1 MSPDRS
7 QVVDAFNR
15 TNVSFPDQTTV
26 HALFSE
32 QARRRPD
39 AVALVADPISL
50 TYAELEA
57 RANRL
62 AHRLLRLGVQPGQ
75 PVAIL
80 LDRSVQ
86 LVVAILACLKSGAAY
101 APLATEYP
109 VARLNRLLQDS
120 GAPILIT
127 AGLVPPGLEAPSL
140 RRLDLNDLSHSEP
153 EPPSTP
159 PPPLAGPL
167 SPAYLMYTSG
177 STGTP
182 KGVLVPHRAVIR
194 LVVGSSFLPWNSD
207 ISFLLLAPPSFD
219 ASTLELW
226 GPLLHGG
233 RCVLYQPRHVDPVE
247 LRALIYQHQVSC
259 LWLTAS
265 LFNHLIDTDP
275 QLLAPLRFLLTG
287 GEALSVPHIR
297 RALAL
302 LPSTQLIN
310 GYGPT
315 ESTTFACT
323 HPIPRDGDPAPSG
336 SIPIGKP
343 IANTRCF
350 VLDSNL
356 QPVPI
361 GVPGELFIGGDGLA
375 LGYLNQPEFTAQRF
389 LPDPFSPPRPDGRLY
404 RTGDLCRWRPDGCLE
419 FLGRA
424 DEQVKIRGF
433 RIEPGEVVAA
443 LEAHPAVQRAVVLAR
458 ASATDPATFMDLA
471 AFIEPTPGPS
481 ALPLPSPAAFREFLR
496 ETLPEPFVPSRFVQV
511 EAFPITP
518 NGKLDRNALLA
529 LVDSEPTPSSV
540 HSPSPEAPIQTTL
553 TRIWADLLHRPSV
566 SIHDDFFELGGHSL
580 LAMKVVA
587 RTVET
592 LGIEFPVRWLFE
604 HRTIA
609 ALATR
614 LLEPRPPASSRHQ
627 LAASSAVSHPL
638 SREQER
644 LWFLDQTLPDPA
656 VYNVPCAV
664 GLEGSL
670 DLDRLERALHAVA
683 RRHHILRSRFVTAE
697 GEPRVEVL
705 LDAFPS
711 LRRTEASSLPG
722 EDPDRQLQHWFD
734 AEISPP
740 FHLGEAPLWR
750 CSCLRL
756 GPRQH
761 VLLLVAHHAICD
773 EWSLPLWL
781 ADLSKAYAGEEGLD
795 SRPVDLPPLPL
806 QYADYAVW
814 QQQRLSEPDLDRHR
828 AYWAHHLAGAPPTL
842 HLPLDHPRPAS
853 PGVRG
858 GRLPIRCPQAVRHPL
873 EQLATQEGTTPFML
887 LLAAFH
893 ATLFQL
899 TGQDDIVVGAPLA
912 HRHRPELESLIGFF
926 VNTVPVRLRI
936 PGEATFRDLLRS
948 IRHTMLDAFE
958 HGLVPFD
965 EIVQASRA
973 RRVEGQTPLFGTV
986 FVWLSQPATSLQLD
1000 GVNATPLQPDPGLTK
1015 FDLTFFLSEG
1025 PEGTWSGH
1033 AEFNRD
1039 LFEDDSVRRIITA
1052 FETLLAS
1059 IAVQPDAP
1067 VGSFH
1072 IPSINPEIREARAP
1086 APGRVRFEGCWVDRQ
1101 RIEAVLESHP
1111 QVRRAAVDVINDPS
1125 GVQRLVAFFES
1136 QPGQSPNLEGLRRQ
1150 LHPSL
1155 ACTLSPTDFVNLA
1168 QLPLTTEG
1176 IPDRSAIAALA
1187 GNSPASSQTPRSR
1200 PQSALEIRIAAQWT
1214 QLLGHTDL
1222 RLEDDFF
1229 DLGGT
1234 SLLAMRL
1241 AGRIAQTEGVPFPV
1255 PRVFE
1260 LRTLGA
1266 IARSI
1271 ESTAPTTE
1279 DPIQPRPA
1287 DSPARLSPEQ
1297 ERLWFLHHALPD
1309 PAAYNV
1315 AAAFCVLGPLDLQRL
1330 EQALDA
1336 VAQRHELLRCRILA
1350 PAGTAQLDHLDLPP
1364 TRIPIT
1370 DLTQAPASPAS
1381 EGKCRDHWLRDALRM
1396 PFDLSRAPLWRC
1408 LCLRESADRHL
1419 LLLVA
1424 HHILCDEWSLPL
1436 WFSEIGQ
1443 AYATPGQPLPPL
1455 KVQFADFAA
1464 WRRSRL
1470 ELPQI
1475 DRHRLYW
1482 RHRLQNPPSLPRLPG
1497 SHERPTHP
1505 TSAGGRVDFACP
1517 PALRGQLESLA
1528 AQEDVTPFVLTLAA
1542 FQAAMWDL
1550 LGTEDLIVGT
1560 PLARRERPEVEP
1572 LIGFFVNTIPIRTQA
1587 FRHGSFRDLIR
1598 QVHSRVLEAFEHG
1611 VLPFDEMV
1619 QAAAIQRRQGENA
1632 LFQLA
1637 FAGPTQTATSLVLEG
1652 LKTEPLPLA
1661 WEFAKF
1667 DLTLFLS
1674 ECPDG
1679 GWHGSVEF
1687 RQDLYDAPVLQ
1698 QHTERW
1704 LEFWKALADQ
1714 PDTRLCDLP
1723 MNRAS
1728 VAAGV
1733 PPAVE
1738 GGVSPP
1744 GIPGSS
1750 SVSRSISNR
1759 ALPMNRAS
1767 VAAGVSPAVE
1777 GGVPP
1782 PGIPGSSSVSR
1793 PLLNS
1798 RLPMPSADRP
1808 ALPTVPPASSTPLSP
1823 TQHALCRI
1831 WASLLNRPSV
1841 GVQDNF
1847 FDLGGHSILVM
1858 RLIFE
1863 VRQTLGKAIAVT
1875 DLFAA
1880 PTVAELAR
1888 IIDQQRPIDDAFKG
1902 AGNNPPLFFIPG
1914 IPGINYLP
1922 PHLTER
1928 LGAVSRYH
1936 DAFQFPG
1943 VDGQQ
1948 LPAEHVSELAD
1959 YLIQRLIEVWPQ
1971 GPIRLAGYSLGGTV
1985 ALEMARR
1992 LDAVG
1997 RRPQLLLLLD
2007 AAAPDA
2013 LRPRPLLRAIP
2024 ALIQY
2029 LARMSPG
2036 AAWKFLRGRFAGK
2049 LHNEREQRIAE
2060 LGLEGAEANPG
2071 TTLQDPVVPTRQRV
2085 FDASFRA
2092 AAAYHPTPY
2101 SGSAVLIRT
2110 TDRLAFGL
2118 FREMDS
2124 TNGWRHLIRGGVQV
2138 LDVCGD
2144 HWQLF
2149 REPAVHELTE
2159 HILTCLARLDPPA
2172 PIRSAETIRPE
2183 VT

>member
-1 MSPDRS
+1 MSLDRS

-32 QARRRPD
+32 QARRHPD
-39 AVALVADPISL
+39 AVALVAEPISL

-62 AHRLLRLGVQPGQ
+62 AHRLIRLGVQPGQ

-86 LVVAILACLKSGAAY
+86 LVVAILACLKAGAAY

-127 AGLVPPGLEAPSL
+127 AGPVPPGLEAPSL
-140 RRLDLNDLSHSEP
+140 RQLDLDASSRSEP

-350 VLDSNL
+350 VLDPNL

-389 LPDPFSPPRPDGRLY
+389 LPDPFSPPRPNSRLY

-433 RIEPGEVVAA
+433 RIEPGEVAAA
-443 LEAHPAVQRAVVLAR
+443 LEAHPALQRAVVLAR
-458 ASATDPATFMDLA
+458 ASATDPGTFVDLA
-471 AFIEPTPGPS
+471 AFLEPRTGPS
-481 ALPLPSPAAFREFLR
+481 VPPLPSPAAFREFLR
-496 ETLPEPFVPSRFVQV
+496 QTLPEPFVPSRFVRV
-511 EAFPITP
+511 DTFPITP

-529 LVDSEPTPSSV
+529 LADSDTTPSSN
-540 HSPSPEAPIQTTL
+540 HSPSPQAPIQSTL
-553 TRIWADLLHRPSV
+553 TRIWADLLHRPSI

-587 RTVET
+587 RTVEA

-614 LLEPRPPASSRHQ
+614 LLEPRPTIASRHQ
-627 LAASSAVSHPL
+627 LAPSSAVSHPL

-664 GLEGSL
+664 RLEGSL

-683 RRHHILRSRFVTAE
+683 QRHHILRSRFVTAE
-697 GEPRVEVL
+697 GEPRVEIL
-705 LDAFPS
+705 PEAFPP

-722 EDPDRQLQHWFD
+722 DNPDRQLQQWFN
-734 AEISPP
+734 AEINPAFP
-740 FHLGEAPLWR
+740 LGEAPLWR

-756 GPRQH
+756 GDQQH

-781 ADLSKAYAGEEGLD
+781 ADLSKAYAHQDGFD
-795 SRPVDLPPLPL
+795 RHPAILPPLPL

-814 QQQRLSEPDLDRHR
+814 QQQRLAEPDLDRHR
-828 AYWAHHLAGAPPTL
+828 TYWAQHLAGAPPTV
-842 HLPLDHPRPAS
+842 HLPLDHPRPKF

-858 GRLPIRCPQAVRHPL
+858 GRLPIRCSQSVRRPL
-873 EQLATQEGTTPFML
+873 EQLATHEGTTPFML

-893 ATLFQL
+893 ATLFHL
-899 TGQDDIVVGAPLA
+899 TGQDDLVVGAPLA
-912 HRHRPELESLIGFF
+912 HRQRPELESLIGFF

-936 PGEATFRDLLRS
+936 TEEATFRDLLRS
-948 IRHTMLDAFE
+948 IRQTMLDAFE

-986 FVWLSQPATSLQLD
+986 FVWLSQPATSLQLA

-1015 FDLTFFLSEG
+1015 FDLTFFLAEG
-1025 PEGTWSGH
+1025 PDGTWSGH

-1039 LFEDDSVRRIITA
+1039 LFEPDSVRRLIAA

-1059 IAVQPDAP
+1059 IAEQPDAP
-1067 VGSFH
+1067 VGSFLL
-1072 IPSINPEIREARAP
+1072 PALNPEIREARAH

-1101 RIEAVLESHP
+1101 RMEAVLESQP
-1111 QVRRAAVDVINDPS
+1111 QVRRAAVEVLSDPS
-1125 GVQRLVAFFES
+1125 GGQRLVAFLES
-1136 QPGQSPNLEGLRRQ
+1136 QPDQSPDLEGLRKQ
-1150 LHPSL
+1150 LHPRL
-1155 ACTLSPTDFVNLA
+1155 ASTLFPTDFVILPK
-1168 QLPLTTEG
+1168 LPLTSDG
-1176 IPDRSAIAALA
+1176 IPDRNALPALA
-1187 GNSPASSQTPRSR
+1187 ERSPSSSQKPRSR
-1200 PQSALEIRIAAQWT
+1200 PQSALELRVAAQWT

-1266 IARSI
+1266 ITQSI
-1271 ESTAPTTE
+1271 ESSAPAAE
-1279 DPIQPRPA
+1279 VPVQPRA
-1287 DSPARLSPEQ
+1287 DRTHSRLSPEQ

-1315 AAAFCVLGPLDLQRL
+1315 AAAFRVRGPLELHRL

-1350 PAGTAQLDHLDLPP
+1350 PAGIALLDRIDLPP
-1364 TRIPIT
+1364 TRIPVT
-1370 DLTQAPASPAS
+1370 DLTASPAS
-1381 EGKCRDHWLRDALRM
+1381 ATSEHESRDHWLRAALRM

-1408 LCLRESADRHL
+1408 LCLRESPDRHL

-1436 WFSEIGQ
+1436 WFSDIGR
-1443 AYATPGQPLPPL
+1443 AYAAPGQPLPPL
-1455 KVQFADFAA
+1455 AVQYADFAA
-1464 WRRSRL
+1464 WRRSGL
-1470 ELPQI
+1470 ERPEVE
-1475 DRHRLYW
+1475 RHRLYW
-1482 RHRLQNPPSLPRLPG
+1482 RHRLQNPPSLPRFPG
-1497 SHERPTHP
+1497 SPERPLRP

-1517 PALRGQLESLA
+1517 PALRRQLEAIA
-1528 AQEDVTPFVLTLAA
+1528 AQESVTSFVVALAA
-1542 FQAAMWDL
+1542 FQAAIADL
-1550 LGTEDLIVGT
+1550 LGIEDLIVGT

-1572 LIGFFVNTIPIRTQA
+1572 LIGFFVNTIPIRTQG
-1587 FRHGSFRDLIR
+1587 FRQGSFRALVR

-1619 QAAAIQRRQGENA
+1619 QAAAIQRREGENA

-1637 FAGPTQTATSLVLEG
+1637 FVGPTQSAPDLHLEG
-1652 LKTEPLPLA
+1652 LETESVPLD

-1674 ECPDG
+1674 EGTDG

-1687 RQDLYDAPVLQ
+1687 SRDLFDASNLQRQ
-1698 QHTERW
+1698 TGRW
-1704 LEFWKALADQ
+1704 LEFWNVLATQ
-1714 PDTRLCDLP
+1714 PDARLHDLST
-1723 MNRAS
+1723 NRAS

-1744 GIPGSS
+1744 GNPGSW
-1750 SVSRSISNR
+1750 SVSRSSLNR
-1759 ALPMNRAS
+1759 GLP
-1767 VAAGVSPAVE
+1767 G
-1777 GGVPP
+1777 
-1782 PGIPGSSSVSR
+1782 
-1793 PLLNS
+1793 
-1798 RLPMPSADRP
+1798 PSADRL
-1808 ALPTVPPASSTPLSP
+1808 ALATDPSQQVRTSAVAKLPPAPAAPTSP
-1823 TQHALCRI
+1823 TQQALGRI
-1831 WASLLNRPSV
+1831 WSSLLNRPSV
-1841 GVQDNF
+1841 GMQDNF
-1847 FDLGGHSILVM
+1847 FDLGGHSILAM

-1863 VRQTLGKAIAVT
+1863 VRQTLGKAITVT

-1880 PTVAELAR
+1880 PTVTALAQV
-1888 IIDQQRPIDDAFKG
+1888 IDQQLPIHAAFKG
-1902 AGNNPPLFFIPG
+1902 VGNHPPLFFIPG

-1922 PHLTER
+1922 PLLTER

-1943 VDGQQ
+1943 VDGHQP
-1948 LPAEHVSELAD
+1948 PAEHVSDLAD
-1959 YLIQRLIEVWPQ
+1959 FLIQRLIEVWPQ

-1992 LDAVG
+1992 LDAIG

-2013 LRPRPLLRAIP
+2013 LRPRPPLRAIA
-2024 ALIQY
+2024 ALIRH
-2029 LARMSPG
+2029 LVRMRPSE
-2036 AAWKFLRGRFAGK
+2036 AWKFLRGRLAGK
-2049 LHNEREQRIAE
+2049 LHTEREKRIAE
-2060 LGLEGAEANPG
+2060 LGLDATEDTPKTVTP
-2071 TTLQDPVVPTRQRV
+2071 TTAVSSRQRV

-2092 AAAYHPTPY
+2092 AASYRAAPY
-2101 SGSAVLIRT
+2101 PGSAVLIRT
-2110 TDRLAFGL
+2110 TDALAFGIS
-2118 FREMDS
+2118 REMDA
-2124 TNGWRHLIRGGVQV
+2124 TNGWSGIIQGGLEV
-2138 LDVCGD
+2138 LNLPGD

-2149 REPAVHELTE
+2149 REPAAHVLTE
-2159 HILTCLARLDPPA
+2159 HILACLARLD
-2172 PIRSAETIRPE
+2172 RPKR
-2183 VT
+2183 

>member
-1 MSPDRS
+1 MRILIFASIASGTRPHPDMSPDRS
-7 QVVDAFNR
+7 KVVDAFNQ
-15 TNVSFPDQTTV
+15 TEVSFPDQTTV

-32 QARRRPD
+32 QARRCPD
-39 AVALVADPISL
+39 DVALVADPVSL

-86 LVVAILACLKSGAAY
+86 LVVAILACLKAGAAY

-120 GAPILIT
+120 GAPILLT
-127 AGLVPPGLEAPSL
+127 SGPVAPGLEAPSL
-140 RRLDLNDLSHSEP
+140 RILDLETLSRSDADA
-153 EPPSTP
+153 PSTP
-159 PPPLAGPL
+159 PPPRAGPL

-233 RCVLYQPRHVDPVE
+233 RCVLYQPRHVDSVE
-247 LRALIYQHQVSC
+247 LRALIHQHQVSC

-265 LFNHLIDTDP
+265 LFNHIIDTDP

-323 HPIPRDGDPAPSG
+323 HPIPRYGNPAPSG

-350 VLDSNL
+350 VLDPDL

-375 LGYLNQPEFTAQRF
+375 LGYLNQPGFTAQRF
-389 LPDPFSPPRPDGRLY
+389 LADPFSPPRQDARLY
-404 RTGDLCRWRPDGCLE
+404 RTGDLCRWCPNGNLE

-433 RIEPGEVVAA
+433 RIEPGEIVAA
-443 LEAHPAVQRAVVLAR
+443 LEAHPAVQRAVVLPR
-458 ASATDPATFMDLA
+458 ASATDPATFVDLA
-471 AFIEPTPGPS
+471 AFMEPRPDASGR
-481 ALPLPSPAAFREFLR
+481 ALPSPAAFREFLR
-496 ETLPEPFVPSRFVQV
+496 QTLPEPFVPAQFIHVDT
-511 EAFPITP
+511 FPITP

-529 LVDSEPTPSSV
+529 LADSDSTPFSSRPF
-540 HSPSPEAPIQTTL
+540 SPDSPIQLTL
-553 TRIWADLLHRPSV
+553 TRIWAELLHRPSV
-566 SIHDDFFELGGHSL
+566 SVHDDFFELGGHSL

-587 RTVET
+587 RTVEA
-592 LGIEFPVRWLFE
+592 LGIEFPVRWVFE

-609 ALATR
+609 GLTTR
-614 LLEPRPPASSRHQ
+614 LLERRPPVASRHR
-627 LAASSAVSHPL
+627 LAASQAVFHPL

-644 LWFLDQTLPDPA
+644 LWFLDQTLSDPA
-656 VYNVPCAV
+656 VYNVPCAIR
-664 GLEGSL
+664 LEGTL
-670 DLDRLERALHAVA
+670 DIDRLERALHAVA
-683 RRHHILRSRFVTAE
+683 RRHTILRSRFVTAV
-697 GEPRVEVL
+697 GEPRMEIL
-705 LDAFPS
+705 PDALPR
-711 LRRTEASSLPG
+711 LRRTEASPRHSDP
-722 EDPDRQLQHWFD
+722 DPDRRLQHWFD

-750 CSCLRL
+750 GSCLQL
-756 GPRQH
+756 DAQHH

-781 ADLSKAYAGEEGLD
+781 ADLSEAYARDEGPH
-795 SRPVDLPPLPL
+795 RPPIDLSPLPL

-814 QQQRLSEPDLDRHR
+814 QQQRLAEPDLDRHR
-828 AYWAHHLAGAPPTL
+828 EYWQRHLAGAPPTI
-842 HLPLDHPRPAS
+842 HLPLDHPRPSS

-858 GRLPIRCPQAVRHPL
+858 GRLPIRCPHSIRQPL
-873 EQLATQEGTTPFML
+873 EHLATQEGSTPFML
-887 LLAAFH
+887 LLAAFQT
-893 ATLFQL
+893 TLFQL
-899 TGQDDIVVGAPLA
+899 TAQDDLVVGTPLA

-936 PGEATFRDLLRS
+936 PEEATFRELLRS
-948 IRHTMLDAFE
+948 IRQTILDAFE

-965 EIVQASRA
+965 EIVQASRS
-973 RRVEGQTPLFGTV
+973 RRVEGQTPLFGAV
-986 FVWLSQPATSLQLD
+986 FVWLSQPATSLQIA
-1000 GVNATPLQPDPGLTK
+1000 GVTATPLQPDPGLTK
-1015 FDLTFFLSEG
+1015 FDLTFFLAEG
-1025 PEGTWSGH
+1025 PDGGWSGH

-1039 LFEDDSVRRIITA
+1039 LFEPDSVRRIIGC
-1052 FETLLAS
+1052 FETVLAS
-1059 IAVQPDAP
+1059 IAAQPDAP
-1067 VGSFH
+1067 VASLGT
-1072 IPSINPEIREARAP
+1072 PSLTQKIREAQGP
-1086 APGRVRFEGCWVDRQ
+1086 ATGRVRFEGCWVDLQ
-1101 RIEAVLESHP
+1101 RIEAVLEDHP
-1111 QVRRAAVDVINDPS
+1111 LLRKAAVDVVSDAS
-1125 GVQRLVAFFES
+1125 GIQRLVAFLEWE
-1136 QPGQSPNLEGLRRQ
+1136 PDLSPDLDALRRH
-1150 LHPSL
+1150 LNL
-1155 ACTLSPTDFVNLA
+1155 VLDGGISPTDFVSLP
-1168 QLPLTTEG
+1168 QWPLTPEG
-1176 IPDRSAIAALA
+1176 CLDRSALRALA
-1187 GNSPASSQTPRSR
+1187 GRSSTSSAPSSQR
-1200 PQSALEIRIAAQWT
+1200 PQSSLEIRIAAHWT
-1214 QLLGHTDL
+1214 HLLGPTDL

-1241 AGRIAQTEGVPFPV
+1241 AGRIAQSEGIPFPV

-1271 ESTAPTTE
+1271 ASTAASTAPAAE
-1279 DPIQPRPA
+1279 EPIEPRVDRIP
-1287 DSPARLSPEQ
+1287 SRLSPEQ
-1297 ERLWFLHHALPD
+1297 DRLWFLHHALPE

-1315 AAAFCVLGPLDLQRL
+1315 AAAFRVLGPLDLQRL
-1330 EQALDA
+1330 EQALDV
-1336 VAQRHELLRCRILA
+1336 VAQRHELLRSRILA
-1350 PAGTAQLDHLDLPP
+1350 PAGTALLECVDLPP

-1370 DLTQAPASPAS
+1370 DLAESSAGPSPERLSA
-1381 EGKCRDHWLRDALRM
+1381 DHWLRDALRI

-1408 LCLRESADRHL
+1408 LCLREAPDRHI

-1436 WFSEIGQ
+1436 WFSEIGT
-1443 AYATPGQPLPPL
+1443 AYASPGMPRPPL
-1455 KVQFADFAA
+1455 AVQFADFAA
-1464 WRRSRL
+1464 WRRRRL
-1470 ELPQI
+1470 ELP
-1475 DRHRLYW
+1475 DVERHRLYW
-1482 RHRLQNPPSLPRLPG
+1482 RQRLQAPPSLPGLPG
-1497 SHERPTHP
+1497 SHERPARP

-1517 PALRGQLESLA
+1517 PELRRRLESLA
-1528 AQEDVTPFVLTLAA
+1528 AQEAVTPFVVTLAA
-1542 FQAAMWDL
+1542 FHAALGL
-1550 LGTEDLIVGT
+1550 LLDTDDLIVGT

-1572 LIGFFVNTIPIRTQA
+1572 LIGFFVNTIPIRTQR
-1587 FRHGSFRDLIR
+1587 FRQGSFRELVR

-1619 QAAAIQRRQGENA
+1619 QAAAIQRRQGGNA

-1637 FAGPTQTATSLVLEG
+1637 FVGPTQTAPGLRLNGLE
-1652 LKTEPLPLA
+1652 TEVIPLA

-1667 DLTLFLS
+1667 DLTLFLTES
-1674 ECPDG
+1674 PEG

-1687 RQDLYDAPVLQ
+1687 SRDLYDAPTLQ
-1698 QHTERW
+1698 RHTERW

-1714 PDTRLCDLP
+1714 PDSALPDLP
-1723 MNRAS
+1723 S
-1728 VAAGV
+1728 
-1733 PPAVE
+1733 PPAVHP
-1738 GGVSPP
+1738 VPAP
-1744 GIPGSS
+1744 DQGIPPRNPATSQPTHRS
-1750 SVSRSISNR
+1750 RQDPAPAVSNPQP
-1759 ALPMNRAS
+1759 A
-1767 VAAGVSPAVE
+1767 SPA
-1777 GGVPP
+1777 P
-1782 PGIPGSSSVSR
+1782 
-1793 PLLNS
+1793 N
-1798 RLPMPSADRP
+1798 
-1808 ALPTVPPASSTPLSP
+1808 SP
-1823 TQHALCRI
+1823 TQQALSQI

-1841 GVQDNF
+1841 GMQDNF
-1847 FDLGGHSILVM
+1847 FDLGGHSILAM
-1858 RLIFE
+1858 RLVFE

-1880 PTVAELAR
+1880 PTVAELAAV
-1888 IIDQQRPIDDAFKG
+1888 IDQQRPIDDAFKG

-1922 PHLTER
+1922 PRLTDR

-1936 DAFQFPG
+1936 DALQFSG
-1943 VDGQQ
+1943 VDGHQP
-1948 LPAEHVSELAD
+1948 PAEHVSELAD
-1959 YLIQRLIEVWPQ
+1959 FLIQRLVEVWPN

-1992 LDAVG
+1992 LDGVG
-1997 RRPQLLLLLD
+1997 RRPELLLLLD

-2024 ALIQY
+2024 VLIRH
-2029 LARMSPG
+2029 LAGMNPW
-2036 AAWKFLRGRFAGK
+2036 AAWNFLRSRLAGK
-2049 LHNEREQRIAE
+2049 LHTEREKRIAE
-2060 LGLEGAEANPG
+2060 LGLDELENTPKTADHA
-2071 TTLQDPVVPTRQRV
+2071 PVVSSRQRV

-2092 AAAYHPTPY
+2092 AAAYQAVPY
-2101 SGSAVLIRT
+2101 PGSAVLIRT
-2110 TDRLAFGL
+2110 TDPLAFGI
-2118 FREMDS
+2118 FREMDA
-2124 TNGWRHLIRGGVQV
+2124 TNGWSGIIQGGVEV
-2138 LDVCGD
+2138 LDLPGD

-2149 REPAVHELTE
+2149 QEPTARILTE
-2159 HILTCLARLDPPA
+2159 HILSCLARLD
-2172 PIRSAETIRPE
+2172 RPRP
-2183 VT
+2183 